1 MRSAILVLALAACV
15 LGQLHYWAHLP
26 PEELRDALIE
36 WDPAQQRQTQRVS
49 LKIHL
54 FSRRVGRASQN

>member
-36 WDPAQQRQTQRVS
+36 WDPAQQRQTQRVRFTF
-49 LKIHL
+49 LKEG
-54 FSRRVGRASQN
+54 VERAL

>member
-1 MRSAILVLALAACV
+1 MRSAILVLALAAGV

-49 LKIHL
+49 LNI
-54 FSRRVGRASQN
+54 